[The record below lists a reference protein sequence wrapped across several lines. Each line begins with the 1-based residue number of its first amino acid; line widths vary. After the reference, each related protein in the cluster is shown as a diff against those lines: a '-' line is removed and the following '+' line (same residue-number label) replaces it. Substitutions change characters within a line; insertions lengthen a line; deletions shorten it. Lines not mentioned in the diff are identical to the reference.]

1 MQFGYAR
8 CSQPENDGANLETQ
22 IGILREYGIHPHS
35 IYAEIASGGTFARP
49 QWKAL
54 AAAVQPDDVIVVT
67 HLDRLSRNVVQ
78 GLEAI
83 RELSH
88 RGVGIHSI
96 SDGINTSRMAPAG
109 VMHMT
114 IMLAVAEWVRETA
127 IQRSREG
134 VARARAQGR
143 HPGRKPVLTPA
154 QEALVAQEHWHAGKS
169 IATLAADWQCSRTP
183 ILRAI
188 RKHPRR

>member
-22 IGILREYGIHPHS
+22 VGILKEYGIHPHS

-78 GLEAI
+78 GLETI
-83 RELSH
+83 RELSQ
-88 RGVGIHSI
+88 RGIGIHAI
-96 SDGINTSRMAPAG
+96 SDAINTSRLEPAG
-109 VMHMT
+109 EMHLT
-114 IMLAVAEWVRETA
+114 IMLAVAEWVRATA
-127 IQRSREG
+127 IQRSKEG

-143 HPGRKPVLTPA
+143 HPGRKPVLTAA
-154 QEALVAQEHWHAGKS
+154 QEILVAREHWESGKS
-169 IATLAADWQCSRTP
+169 ISRLASEFQCSRTP
-183 ILRAI
+183 IVHAI

>member
-22 IGILREYGIHPHS
+22 VGLLRQHGIHPS
-35 IYAEIASGGTFARP
+35 VIYAEIASGGTFERP

-54 AAAVQPDDVIVVT
+54 TQALEPDDVIVVT

-78 GLEAI
+78 GLETI
-83 RELSH
+83 RELS
-88 RGVGIHSI
+88 RRQIGIHAL
-96 SDGINTSRMAPAG
+96 SDGINTSRLEPAG
-109 VMHMT
+109 EMHLT
-114 IMLAVAEWVRETA
+114 IMLAVAEWVRATA

-143 HPGRKPVLTPA
+143 YPGRPPVLTPE
-154 QEALVAQEHWHAGKS
+154 QEVLVAEEHRKGK
-169 IATLAADWQCSRTP
+169 TVRQLCAAFRCSRTP
-183 ILRAI
+183 IERAI
-188 RKHPRR
+188 RQARP